1 MVRTE
6 VTSSCSRGTVARWA
20 ARRPCRAAGR
30 GLGRRARVASAP
42 PRAVRAGVRFSQLV
56 SLHLGISLHLRTAA
70 ARVCPRQDGEKGST
84 PAPLRAR
91 ARIRFQSVPFSIVK
105 NGYSLEAELY
115 TALGTAA
122 CAVPQ
127 TAWFRST
134 SCSLPD
140 ADRRAAVAA
149 WALHPE
155 VSRSRAAPPTE
166 HHRSR
171 VRNTCMWPISVHIF
185 YKF

>member
-6 VTSSCSRGTVARWA
+6 VTSSCSQERVPGDGGTLGRMEALQSRGPWA
-20 ARRPCRAAGR
+20 RAAG
-30 GLGRRARVASAP
+30 SAP
-42 PRAVRAGVRFSQLV
+42 GGPRRSSFQSAGLP
-56 SLHLGISLHLRTAA
+56 HLGISLHLRTAA
-70 ARVCPRQDGEKGST
+70 ARVCPCQDGEKGST

-91 ARIRFQSVPFSIVK
+91 APIRFQSVPFSIVK
-105 NGYSLEAELY
+105 NGYSLEAEFY

-134 SCSLPD
+134 SGSLPD

-155 VSRSRAAPPTE
+155 VSRSWAAPPTE

-171 VRNTCMWPISVHIF
+171 VRNTCVWPISVHIF